1 MEIQLSKL
9 LQRSAITI
17 LDAIESKEALLQVLS
32 KGIAQ
37 QEQTGDET
45 AETILRKLV
54 EREKLCSTG
63 FGKGIAI
70 PHCKSDV
77 VSQFAL
83 SVVVVKSG
91 VDFNALDKK
100 PVQVAIAIAGP
111 EKERNGHLHLLS
123 KLSRILNDESAVSE
137 ILSAD
142 SPEAIEEALIRRSP
156 EDLARNSEESVLCH
170 VFVQKEELFE
180 SIIEVFTAMDSCSLS
195 IINSDESAGYLG
207 SVPLFK
213 GFFADD
219 KSFSKVIVATLP
231 KKFANETVRQVELIT
246 GNLSKQTGILITMQD
261 LVYINGS
268 LNY

>member
-17 LDAIESKEALLQVLS
+17 LDSVESKDALLKILAT
-32 KGIAQ
+32 GIAQ
-37 QEQTGDET
+37 QEQTGNET
-45 AETILRKLV
+45 DETILSKLK
-54 EREKLCSTG
+54 EREAMCSTG

-70 PHCKSDV
+70 PHCKSGEL
-77 VSQFAL
+77 SQFAL

-91 VDFNALDKK
+91 IDFNSIDKK
-100 PVQVAIAIAGP
+100 PVKVAIAIAGP

-123 KLSRILNDESAVSE
+123 KLSRILNDESAISE
-137 ILSAD
+137 ILSA
-142 SPEAIEEALIRRSP
+142 SSVEAVEEALIRRSP
-156 EDLARNSEESVLCH
+156 EDLAQNSEESVMCH
-170 VFVQKEELFE
+170 VFVQKEDVFE

-195 IINSDESAGYLG
+195 LINSDESAGYLG

-219 KSFSKVIVATLP
+219 SSFSKLIVATLP
-231 KKFANETVRQVELIT
+231 KKFANETIRQIELIT
-246 GNLSKQTGILITMQD
+246 GNLKKQTGILITMQD

>member
-9 LQRSAITI
+9 LQDSAISI
-17 LDAIESKEALLQVLS
+17 LDTVESKEALLTILA

-37 QEQTGDET
+37 QEQSGDET
-45 AETILRKLV
+45 SETILSKLL

-70 PHCKSDV
+70 PHCKSDTF
-77 VSQFAL
+77 SQFAL
-83 SVVVVKSG
+83 SVVVVKEG
-91 VDFNALDKK
+91 VEYEAIDKK
-100 PVQVAIAIAGP
+100 PVKVAIAIAGP

-123 KLSRILNDESAVSE
+123 KLSRILNDESAITE
-137 ILSAD
+137 ILNAD
-142 SPEAIEEALIRRSP
+142 SPEGIEEAIIRRSP
-156 EDLARNSEESVLCH
+156 EDLAKNSEESVLCH
-170 VFVQKEELFE
+170 VFVQKEDLFE
-180 SIIEVFTAMDSCSLS
+180 PIIEVFTAMENCSLS

-213 GFFADD
+213 GFFAED
-219 KSFSKVIVATLP
+219 KSFSKVLVATLP
-231 KKFANETVRQVELIT
+231 KKFANETIRQVELIT
-246 GNLSKQTGILITMQD
+246 GNLKKQTGILITMQD

>member
-17 LDAIESKEALLQVLS
+17 LDSIESKEALLTILAE
-32 KGIAQ
+32 GIAQ
-37 QEQTGDET
+37 QEQTGSET
-45 AETILRKLV
+45 TATILDKLK
-54 EREKLCSTG
+54 EREAICSTG

-70 PHCKSDV
+70 PHCKSDA

-83 SVVVVKSG
+83 SVAVVKNG
-91 VDFNALDKK
+91 VDFNSMDKK
-100 PVQVAIAIAGP
+100 PVTVAIAIAGP

-123 KLSRILNDESAVSE
+123 KLSRILNDESAVTE
-137 ILSAD
+137 ILQAE

-156 EDLARNSEESVLCH
+156 EDLAKVSEESVLCH
-170 VFVQKEELFE
+170 VVVQKEELFE
-180 SIIEVFTAMDSCSLS
+180 AIIEVFTAMDSCSLS
-195 IINSDESAGYLG
+195 IINSDESAAYLG

-219 KSFSKVIVATLP
+219 KSFSKMVIATLP
-231 KKFANETVRQVELIT
+231 KKFANETVRQIELIT
-246 GNLSKQTGILITMQD
+246 GNLKKQTGILITMQD